1 MSALPLWAACMS
13 AVLFSWWKY
22 YNWRKL
28 LSKAHSVI
36 WHSHAQS
43 HIIIYDIK
51 VYNKSNQ
58 IKSNQAI
65 SLSDWEWYRVIYSER
80 ERITNKKRN
89 RLREWKKERKKE
101 RNKKR
106 FSEKVKTLEER
117 KIENVIL

>member
-58 IKSNQAI
+58 IKSNQVI
-65 SLSDWEWYRVIYSER
+65 SLSDWEWYRVKEKEKENEKESQIRKETDWESER
-80 ERITNKKRN
+80 
-89 RLREWKKERKKE
+89 KKERKKE
-101 RNKKR
+101 IRR
-106 FSEKVKTLEER
+106 DLVRTLR
-117 KIENVIL
+117 H